1 MGYLLKNTSAL
12 INSKITDAGRRKL
25 SLGSF
30 NISYFQ
36 IGDSEVTYN
45 ALPGSYNQQNSM
57 ILDSVFNA
65 QNTSS
70 APQSNKQHVKY
81 PFYVTGLS
89 GGTYGLPYI
98 ESVTSPVYNTASPRG
113 FFTGDTVGDNII
125 WSALTD
131 SKYVVNSEYSV
142 DINTLDGSN
151 IINLTPSGCTDSSLR
166 QPQVGDFAMLLIKG
180 ISSGDCTCFT
190 ASTTGYCGTVTGQT
204 CVIHEPSCYPILTYR
219 INEVCTP
226 TSLKLD
232 RNVPDYTS
240 FSNNCYANL
249 LIYPSGMTEI
259 YDSVTPMQHFNQN
272 VINFESLCYTDEF
285 DVKIL
290 NMNIPWS
297 ENPAGMSASLGYTDY
312 SDFGSVDYLGTKEY
326 LGYAS
331 NSGQTFFIDS
341 NHPSETTDTYI
352 NNSFGE
358 KVMVEPKEQ
367 KAIAI
372 IHYTNNTIN
381 YFYGE
386 KFALE
391 PHDPN
396 SVYQTSGE
404 ARNFKLHIPWLMWH
418 KNPECCYGQTFW
430 VDPPD
435 FDGLDLFDIR
445 YIQSTK
451 NGAMNDPG
459 IRYYHLWDTNVD
471 PVTLRPNRIGKVFP
485 DQQIIVIDD
494 EEIIAA
500 LSYKSNRNWTLPAPK
515 LSLVTPNTCGLP
527 NQSSNGLLSANTE
540 YMYVTYRLTNTSA
553 FTDSLHCNYYIK
565 IAGPNQSCGNVVPQ
579 NVAVRFGSEFNCL
592 NQIPITADTCQMIQ
606 GFYADK
612 FEVICQKV
620 VGEGRPDPDDWKII
634 DMTEYLT
641 GSTVN
646 GYITQNGITG
656 NTFVISYDD
665 YNSNLTSFY
674 DLGDYMS
681 LSDSATV
688 NGLNFGDE
696 YFFYGNLETD
706 IQATIYELKCLINLG
721 DSNFQSS
728 SNPGY
733 SLGNPAYITEI
744 GLYDSDKELMIISK
758 LQSPTLRQGIQQ
770 FLIKFDF

>member
-12 INSKITDAGRRKL
+12 INTKITDAARRKL
-25 SLGSF
+25 SLGGF
-30 NISYFQ
+30 DISYFQ

-45 ALPGSYNQQNSM
+45 TLPSTYNQRNSM
-57 ILDSVFNA
+57 VLDSIFNG

-70 APQSNKQHVKY
+70 APESNKQHVKY
-81 PFYVTGLS
+81 PYYVKGVS

-113 FFTGDTVGDNII
+113 FFTGNTVNNDII

-142 DINTLDGSN
+142 DISTLDGTN
-151 IINLTPSGCTDSSLR
+151 IINLSTNGCVNSSLR
-166 QPQVGDFAMLLIKG
+166 QPQVGDFVMMLIKG
-180 ISSGDCTCFT
+180 VSNGDCDCFNT
-190 ASTTGYCGTVTGQT
+190 STTGYCGTVTGQT
-204 CVIHEPSCYPILTYR
+204 CIIPEPSCYPILTYR
-219 INEVCTP
+219 VKEVCTP
-226 TSLKLD
+226 TTLKFD

-240 FSNNCYANL
+240 FANNCYANL
-249 LIYPSGMTEI
+249 LFYPSGMTEI
-259 YDSVTPMQHFNQN
+259 YDSVTPMQHFNQS

-331 NSGQTFFIDS
+331 NSGQTFFVDS
-341 NHPSETTDTYI
+341 NHPNETTDTFI

-358 KVMVEPKEQ
+358 KVFIEPEEQ

-381 YFYGE
+381 FFYGE
-386 KFALE
+386 KFAMQ

-396 SVYQTSGE
+396 AVSQTSGE
-404 ARNFKLHIPWLMWH
+404 GRNFKLHMPWLMWH

-435 FDGLDLFDIR
+435 FDDLDLFQVR

-451 NGAMNDPG
+451 NGDMNDPG
-459 IRYYHLWDTNVD
+459 IRYYHLWDDNPD
-471 PVTLRPNRIGKVFP
+471 PVTGVPNRIGKVFP

-494 EEIIAA
+494 EEIIAS

-527 NQSSNGLLSANTE
+527 NQSSEGLLSANTE

-565 IAGPNQSCGNVVPQ
+565 IPGPNQSCGTVVPQ
-579 NVAVRFGSEFNCL
+579 NIAVRFGPEFNCL
-592 NQIPITADTCQMIQ
+592 NQIPVTADTCQMIQ
-606 GFYADK
+606 GFYGDK

-634 DMTEYLT
+634 DMTDYLT
-641 GSTVN
+641 GSTID
-646 GYITQNGITG
+646 GYITQDGITG
-656 NTFVISYDD
+656 NTFVISYND
-665 YNSNLTSFY
+665 YISASYY
-674 DLGDYMS
+674 DLGGYIE
-681 LSDSATV
+681 LSDNSTV

-706 IQATIYELKCLINLG
+706 IQATIYELRCLINLG
-721 DSNFQSS
+721 EANFQTS

-733 SLGNPAYITEI
+733 VHGNPAYITEI

-758 LQSPTLRQGIQQ
+758 LQSPVLRQGIQQ
-770 FLIKFDF
+770 FLIKYDF